1 MPFKKTTLKNGLR
14 IITAPMKGTKTVTVL
29 VIVGAGSKYETRNI
43 NGVSHFL
50 EHMFFKGTKKR
61 PNTLT
66 LTEPLDSVGGEYNAF
81 TSKEYT
87 GYWAKA
93 GAKHRRLILD
103 IISDILINSKFDPK
117 EIDKER
123 GVIIEE
129 INMYQDMPMAYIAD
143 LFELLLYD
151 DQPAGWLTIGTKG
164 IVSSMKRKNFIDYL
178 HNLYVAKNTL
188 VVVAGDI
195 EKETKSIKE
204 IKDYFDRIQK
214 DGPKTKKKVIE
225 RQKKPKT
232 LVHYKKTDQTHLCLG
247 IRTYDVFHPD
257 RYVLEV
263 MNAIL
268 GSFFSSRLFIQVR
281 ERRGLAYYIRS
292 SSENYTDTGY
302 LVAQAGVDNNKVDE
316 AIKVILAEFNKLK
329 DKQVSKK
336 ELKKGREYLKGKM
349 LLNLESSDE
358 VAFWLGSQEIL
369 KKEILT
375 IKQVFEK
382 VDAVTSE
389 DIKRVALD
397 IFQNEKLNL
406 AVIGPFK
413 EKSKFEKILKL

>member
-1 MPFKKTTLKNGLR
+1 MFKKATLKNGLR

-61 PNTLT
+61 PNTLA
-66 LTEPLDSVGGEYNAF
+66 LTEPLDSVGGEFNAF

-93 GAKHRRLILD
+93 GAKHRKLILD
-103 IISDILINSKFDPK
+103 IISDILLNSKFDPK
-117 EIDKER
+117 EIGKER

-129 INMYQDMPMAYIAD
+129 INMYQDTPMKYIAD
-143 LFELLLYD
+143 LFELLLYG
-151 DQPAGWLTIGTKG
+151 DQPAGWLTIGTKE

-178 HNLYVAKNTL
+178 HDLYVAKNTL
-188 VVVAGDI
+188 VVVAGNI
-195 EKETKSIKE
+195 EKEARLVKE

-214 DGPKTKKKVIE
+214 NKPKTKKKVIE
-225 RQKKPKT
+225 KQEKPRS

-247 IRTYDVFHPD
+247 IRTYNVFHPD

-268 GSFFSSRLFIQVR
+268 GAFFSSRLFIQVR

-336 ELKKGREYLKGKM
+336 ELKKGKEYLKGKM

-406 AVIGPFK
+406 AIIGPFK
-413 EKSKFEKILKL
+413 EKSRFEKMLRL